1 MLARPEN
8 HECCDCGGDD
18 PTWASVTL
26 GCFVCTECSG
36 VHRSLGAHVSLVL
49 SCVLD
54 DAQWNESRL
63 ARASARGN
71 AFVNGRYEYHVPAAF
86 PKPHHEEGRA
96 YREAFIRKKYA
107 DRAFCRRPRLPAVVV
122 ASPREPR
129 GASPGVGAVEFVGY
143 VRVRLVAAR
152 DLLDV
157 GRSLA
162 TPATKL
168 TCVLTLGAQSV
179 RSRADK
185 RGDALLFDAAR
196 ELLLCW
202 NGKDALRLDVFL
214 DLEHVGGA
222 AVPTEDL
229 GDAPTSA
236 WVRLADR
243 DRSLKLRGKNE
254 SAAASMKKSLRR
266 ALRGSIHFGTR
277 KSVGGSRAARG
288 EVQVALAFTRLDH

>member
-1 MLARPEN
+1 MYKYI
-8 HECCDCGGDD
+8 
-18 PTWASVTL
+18 
-26 GCFVCTECSG
+26 FVCGVLGSREMLIVVECS
-36 VHRSLGAHVSLVL
+36 RDSTYL
-49 SCVLD
+49 S
-54 DAQWNESRL
+54 
-63 ARASARGN
+63 
-71 AFVNGRYEYHVPAAF
+71 
-86 PKPHHEEGRA
+86 
-96 YREAFIRKKYA
+96 
-107 DRAFCRRPRLPAVVV
+107 
-122 ASPREPR
+122 
-129 GASPGVGAVEFVGY
+129 
-143 VRVRLVAAR
+143 
-152 DLLDV
+152 
-157 GRSLA
+157 
-162 TPATKL
+162 
-168 TCVLTLGAQSV
+168 
-179 RSRADK
+179 
-185 RGDALLFDAAR
+185 AAR